1 VVDNVTIENETLRQ
15 KLEQLTGKKSGIKQ
29 LGRHESA
36 SLFSIGS
43 QGSDQPVIHEGNIWA
58 PLYENDG
65 RITAVW
71 VEMDGLTPLEI
82 QLIYFAVENYAAAL
96 KATGVKEEGEAE
108 ALQLGK
114 WLNSQLESEQDDA
127 EVPDDITLKSRLF
140 GDMVPF
146 LLISENVHNASISYR
161 ALMKLL
167 RSYFDSAVMLIP
179 LQDKEWLILARKEL
193 LTGGDEKDE
202 DEENEDDLLSQT
214 SMGLHELISNEWVG
228 VFHLAVAP
236 AMVPVKGLAGSVALL
251 RETIILGRIFQVGQY
266 IHLPWELHLE
276 RLVNSI
282 PDARRRQLLGQIGDY
297 SSVLSDKETLTT
309 LETFFEM
316 DCNVSET
323 AKKLYIHRNTL
334 LYRLD
339 KIKQETGADVR
350 SFGDAAIVKLT
361 MLLYKVTKRK

>member
-1 VVDNVTIENETLRQ
+1 MTIDSETLRQ
-15 KLEQLTGKKSGIKQ
+15 KLEELTGKNSGIKQ
-29 LGRHESA
+29 LGRQEA
-36 SLFSIGS
+36 VSLFGIGS
-43 QGSDQPVIHEGNIWA
+43 QGSKHPVVQGGNVWT

-65 RITAVW
+65 RITAIW
-71 VEMDGLTPLEI
+71 VEIEGLTPLEV
-82 QLIYFAVENYAAAL
+82 QLVHFAVMNYAEAL
-96 KATGVKEEGEAE
+96 KATGIKEEGEAE

-114 WLNSQLESEQDDA
+114 WLHQQLEQEKDDA
-127 EVPDDITLKSRLF
+127 EIPDEITLKGQLF
-140 GDMVPF
+140 GDMIPF
-146 LLISENVHNASISYR
+146 LLVNENVHNTPISYR

-167 RSYFDSAVMLIP
+167 RSYFDSAVLLIP
-179 LQDKEWLILARKEL
+179 LQEKEWLILARKDL
-193 LTGGDEKDE
+193 LTDGEDKE
-202 DEENEDDLLSQT
+202 DEEESEDDLLSQT
-214 SMGLHELISNEWVG
+214 CMGLHELIASEWVG

-236 AMVPVKGLAGSVALL
+236 AIVPVKSLTGSLALL
-251 RETIILGRIFQVGQY
+251 RETIVLGRVFQVGEY

-282 PDARRRQLLGQIGDY
+282 PDMRRRQLLGQIGDY
-297 SSVLSDKETLTT
+297 TSVLSDKEMLLT

-350 SFGDAAIVKLT
+350 SFSDAAIVKLT

>member
-1 VVDNVTIENETLRQ
+1 MTIDCETLRQ

-29 LGRHESA
+29 LGRQESA
-36 SLFSIGS
+36 SLFGL
-43 QGSDQPVIHEGNIWA
+43 GLEGKDQPVIREGHIWT
-58 PLYENDG
+58 PLYENEG

-71 VEMDGLTPLEI
+71 VEMDGLTALEV
-82 QLIYFAVENYAAAL
+82 QLVHYAATNYAEAL
-96 KATGVKEEGEAE
+96 KAAGIKEEGEAE
-108 ALQLGK
+108 ALQLGR
-114 WLNSQLESEQDDA
+114 WLHSQLEQDKDDT
-127 EVPDDITLKSRLF
+127 EIPDEITLKGQLF

-146 LLISENVHNASISYR
+146 LLISENVHGAPINYR

-167 RSYFDSAVMLIP
+167 RSYFDNAVILIP
-179 LQDKEWLILARKEL
+179 LQEKEWLILARKEL
-193 LTGGDEKDE
+193 LTDTDSEDKE
-202 DEENEDDLLSQT
+202 DEEESESDLLSQT
-214 SMGLHELISNEWVG
+214 CMGLHELIASEWVG

-236 AMVPVKGLAGSVALL
+236 AVMPVKGLTGAVALL
-251 RETIILGRIFQVGQY
+251 RETVILGRIFQVGEY
-266 IHLPWELHLE
+266 IHLPWELHME

-282 PDARRRQLLGQIGDY
+282 PDTRRRQLLAQIGDY
-297 SSVLSDKETLTT
+297 TAVLSDKEMLLT

-350 SFGDAAIVKLT
+350 SFSDAAIVKLT

>member
-1 VVDNVTIENETLRQ
+1 MDSEKLRK
-15 KLEQLTGKKSGIKQ
+15 KLEQLTGKRTGIKQ
-29 LGRHESA
+29 LGRQHSA
-36 SLFSIGS
+36 SLFGIGLEE
-43 QGSDQPVIHEGNIWA
+43 QNQQIIHEGLLWV
-58 PLYENDG
+58 PLYESDG
-65 RITAVW
+65 RVTTVW
-71 VEMDGLTPLEI
+71 VEIEGLSTMEV
-82 QLIYFAVENYAAAL
+82 QLLNYALRNYAIAL
-96 KATGVKEEGEAE
+96 KATGIREEGEME
-108 ALQLGK
+108 ARQLGT
-114 WLNSQLESEQDDA
+114 WLNSELEQEKNDT
-127 EVPDDITLKSRLF
+127 EIPDEMTLKGRLF

-146 LLISENVHNASISYR
+146 LLSSENVHSPQITYR
-161 ALMKLL
+161 SLMKLL
-167 RSYFDSAVMLIP
+167 RSYFDNEILLIP
-179 LQDKEWLILARKEL
+179 IQEKEWLILAREEL
-193 LTGGDEKDE
+193 LTGGEDKDE
-202 DEENEDDLLSQT
+202 EEESVDDLLAQT
-214 SMGLHELISNEWVG
+214 SMGLHELIASEWVG

-236 AMVPVKGLAGSVALL
+236 AIVPVKGLTGSLALL
-251 RETIILGRIFQVGQY
+251 RETIVLGRIFQVGDY

-282 PDARRRQLLGQIGDY
+282 PDVRRKQLLGQIGDY
-297 SSVLSDKETLTT
+297 SSVLSDKEMLLT